1 MISTDTRTLE
11 DILSESLIN
20 EIVTAVGLP
29 VTDFTHG
36 LVWRLFRKVTDRLA
50 HLGANFDQL
59 IAEEGLPAASHWA
72 LQFFCADIQAQGVEH
87 IPPQGPLLVATNHPG
102 TYDAFS
108 VFSLLKSHDIR
119 CITTV
124 IPFFNLLPN
133 ARERFLFA
141 PRDDS
146 TQRMVAMR
154 KAIRHLRNGG
164 TLVYFPS
171 GHRDPDPFTYPDGV
185 QSFERWMDVFD
196 IFFRSVRDL
205 KVMPTVVSGVVS
217 RQWARH
223 PVTWLRKEQI
233 DRQRLAEFGQV
244 ITQILKPGSLLMTPC
259 ISFGEA
265 VSELELRM
273 KIGDGNLRRAV
284 IERAKALFHH
294 SARHYGDFAD

>member
-1 MISTDTRTLE
+1 MVQTDTGPLE
-11 DILSESLIN
+11 EVLSDSLVN

-29 VTDFTHG
+29 VTDLTHG
-36 LVWRLFRKVTDRLA
+36 LVGRVFRKVTDRLA
-50 HLGANFDQL
+50 HLGANFDRL
-59 IAEEGLPAASHWA
+59 VAEEGLSNASRWA
-72 LQFFCADIQAQGVEH
+72 LKFFCSDIKVHEVEQ

-102 TYDAFS
+102 SYDAFS
-108 VFSLLKSHDIR
+108 LFSTLKGHDIR

-124 IPFFNLLPN
+124 IPFFDLLPN
-133 ARERFLFA
+133 ARERFLFS

-154 KAIRHLRNGG
+154 KAVRHLRRGG

-171 GHRDPDPFTYPDGV
+171 GGRDPDPFTYPAGE

-196 IFFRSVRDL
+196 IFFSSVRDL
-205 KVMPTVVSGVVS
+205 KVMPAVVSGVVS
-217 RQWARH
+217 RQWSRH
-223 PVTWLRKEQI
+223 PVTWLRKTQK

-244 ITQILKPGSLLMTPC
+244 ITQILKPGSLLMTPR

-265 VSELELRM
+265 FSESDLRLKM
-273 KIGDGNLRRAV
+273 GENNLRKAV

-294 SARHYGDFAD
+294 SARYYGDFAE